1 VSKIDVRS
9 IATGFGFIVLLFLFA
24 CDGFTHIQSK
34 VSDTNGKPIEGAHVE
49 MKTSGHHEEVKTDNQ
64 GSFSVGFT
72 HPPFNV
78 DLVLTVSKDGYKTFE
93 KSFKARDAK
102 EFPSTIVMEA
112 AQPVEPFK

>member
-1 VSKIDVRS
+1 MSFRGDIVDYGKGKFERSTKYSQYGGLESPVR
-9 IATGFGFIVLLFLFA
+9 
-24 CDGFTHIQSK
+24 
-34 VSDTNGKPIEGAHVE
+34 

-93 KSFKARDAK
+93 KSFRARDAK
-102 EFPSTIVMEA
+102 DFPSTIVMEA
-112 AQPVEPFK
+112 AQSAGQSK

>member
-1 VSKIDVRS
+1 MRI
-9 IATGFGFIVLLFLFA
+9 IATVFSLIVLLSLLA
-24 CDGFTHIQSK
+24 CDGFTHIQGK
-34 VSDTNGKPIEGAHVE
+34 VTDTNGKPIEGAHVE
-49 MKTSGHHEEVKTDNQ
+49 MKTSGHHEETKTDSH

-102 EFPSTIVMEA
+102 EFPSTIVMELHSPSA
-112 AQPVEPFK
+112 NP